1 MSLVPLIKAANQRPY
16 GGAEKLPVCTGISL
30 MLGFLIELLI
40 FYTKHEL
47 RNVAS
52 MVGGAMYVFM
62 LLLVIAASVV
72 NLVLWFVAHRRGE
85 AWSLVPV
92 VVIGVWLAT
101 IALAFFV
108 RDPLRTGF

>member
-1 MSLVPLIKAANQRPY
+1 
-16 GGAEKLPVCTGISL
+16 

-40 FYTKHEL
+40 FYTKYEL
-47 RNVAS
+47 RNV
-52 MVGGAMYVFM
+52 VGPPVMEGGDDLGGGIVFLFM

-72 NLVLWFVAHRRGE
+72 NLVLWFVAYRRGE

-101 IALAFFV
+101 IALAFYV
-108 RDPLRTGF
+108 VGPIALIEAP

>member
-1 MSLVPLIKAANQRPY
+1 
-16 GGAEKLPVCTGISL
+16 

-40 FYTKHEL
+40 FYTNHKIPNSDVME
-47 RNVAS
+47 
-52 MVGGAMYVFM
+52 GGFMFFFM

-72 NLVLWFVAHRRGE
+72 NLVLWFVAYRRGE

-101 IALAFFV
+101 FLAFFL
-108 RDPLRTGF
+108 PEPIRTGY